1 METPREWI
9 DAGAWVGRQQ
19 AFAMIAN
26 SCSAAQALCLKQVRE
41 TRLYEKIELS
51 WEEFCKEYAGIS
63 RSQADRLIQ
72 QYEEFGDAYFRLSE
86 IARIS
91 PETYRQIA
99 SQVSDEGLEF
109 DGRKLALIPE
119 NGPKIRAA
127 IQTLRAQLQ
136 QASDASQPASPGI
149 TQLLIRM
156 DALLEEVAT
165 MGRRLLDASE
175 RAGLQGLG
183 FSLGV
188 AANQL
193 PNLRQSSTNA
203 WHSLRMRGGMRAQ
216 WWRGL
221 QLLLLTIL
229 TNALRRSED
238 IVLAAEARAFRPDC
252 SRAAPLRI
260 GRLDWWLIPVGVMS
274 LVGAILLA

>member
-26 SCSAAQALCLKQVRE
+26 RCSAAQAVCLKQVRE
-41 TRLYEKIELS
+41 TRLYEKLELT

-63 RSQADRLIQ
+63 RAYADKLIQ
-72 QYEEFGDAYFRLSE
+72 QHEEFGEAYFRLSE

-91 PETYRQIA
+91 PETYRKIA

-109 DGRKLALIPE
+109 DGEKLALIPE

-136 QASDASQPASPGI
+136 EVRDANQPTSLGI
-149 TQLLIRM
+149 TQLVIRL

-165 MGRRLLDASE
+165 MSRRLLDASE
-175 RAGLQGLG
+175 RAGLQGL
-183 FSLGV
+183 
-188 AANQL
+188 AAYAVNKWTRLARDVQDG
-193 PNLRQSSTNA
+193 PTQ
-203 WHSLRMRGGMRAQ
+203 GRA
-216 WWRGL
+216 
-221 QLLLLTIL
+221 
-229 TNALRRSED
+229 
-238 IVLAAEARAFRPDC
+238 
-252 SRAAPLRI
+252 
-260 GRLDWWLIPVGVMS
+260 
-274 LVGAILLA
+274 